1 MKKYISIDIGG
12 TAIKYGIVSED
23 AEVLLK
29 KEMKT
34 EAQKGGPAILDK
46 VIGIVE
52 ALKEEATQVCVFLQ
66 PVWLTLRKGK
76 SSIRHR

>member
-34 EAQKGGPAILDK
+34 EGL
-46 VIGIVE
+46 
-52 ALKEEATQVCVFLQ
+52 LQVCKGQLLVFLKDFKQ
-66 PVWLTLRKGK
+66 NSDT
-76 SSIRHR
+76 I